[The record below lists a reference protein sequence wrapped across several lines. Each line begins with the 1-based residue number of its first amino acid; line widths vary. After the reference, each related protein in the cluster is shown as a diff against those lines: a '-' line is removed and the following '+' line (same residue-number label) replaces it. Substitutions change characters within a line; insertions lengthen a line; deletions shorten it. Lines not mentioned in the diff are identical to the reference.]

1 MRMYDTV
8 CPECGEAFQTRPEYV
23 YSETTE
29 NLHNGIYRDHLYLN
43 CPKCGSKLKFY
54 AHYELLYMRCESE
67 SLDGVKALET
77 YSLDGEAGSWREPG
91 E

>member
-1 MRMYDTV
+1 MKLYDV
-8 CPECGEAFQTRPEYV
+8 KCPECGNAFQTRPEYTF
-23 YSETTE
+23 SETSE
-29 NLHNGIYRDHLYLN
+29 NLHNGIYRDHIFLN

-67 SLDGVKALET
+67 SPEGLKALEAYT
-77 YSLDGEAGSWREPG
+77 IEGDADNWREPA